1 MNIKPISKNNSRIVF
16 SSLYQRHV
24 IELYKLSMIGA
35 MSLLA
40 LLTSFYILLYID
52 YSYFLEVYYLIPHMY
67 LVPLILLCLW
77 YPKSGIYLMTFI
89 TVVYFFSSAIF
100 FLISPFYLDFF
111 LLYFFSGLDLAFL
124 IAVLLYVKDVN
135 LVEAVIADMLS
146 DKSDK
151 KVDYAQYSPEDFD
164 FETDIEKVLTSLKS
178 EEEEVRE
185 DAVSR
190 LAGITDERIVLP
202 LIYALR
208 DPSPSVRKAAARS
221 LGKSESINAVQS
233 LIDAL
238 VDSDRGVRDTAAE
251 SLGHFGAKAYP
262 LLLEALSSPQ
272 WEVRV
277 GALIALRLIDVD
289 VDPFKI
295 VLLLADENR
304 YVRREATKTVGRVGG
319 INILGDLE
327 YALLDEDPG
336 VRIRAINGIVRHAD
350 ALNIERLL
358 IPLLQD
364 EDSTVRLRVNEEL
377 QKIARR

>member
-1 MNIKPISKNNSRIVF
+1 MAISKSAPRIAL
-16 SSLYQRHV
+16 SSLYHHHV
-24 IELYKLSMIGA
+24 IELYKLSMIGM

-40 LLTSFYILLYID
+40 LLTSFYVFMYMD
-52 YSYFLEVYYLIPHMY
+52 FSHFLEVYYLIPHMY

-89 TVVYFFSSAIF
+89 TVVYFISSAIYYLF
-100 FLISPFYLDFF
+100 YTLYLDFF

-124 IAVLLYVKDVN
+124 IAVLLYVKDVH
-135 LVEAVIADMLS
+135 LVEAVITDILS
-146 DKSDK
+146 SQDDNKSNY
-151 KVDYAQYSPEDFD
+151 VSYSPEQFD
-164 FETDIEKVLTSLKS
+164 FETDFEQVLVSLQS
-178 EEEEVRE
+178 EDEETRE

-190 LAGITDERIVLP
+190 LSGTTDERIVLP

-208 DPSPSVRKAAARS
+208 DPASNVRRAAARS
-221 LGKSESINAVQS
+221 LGRSQSATAVQP

-251 SLGHFGAKAYP
+251 ALGHFGAHAHP
-262 LLLEALSSPQ
+262 LLMEALSSPQ

-277 GALIALRLIDVD
+277 GALIALRLIDVE
-289 VDPFKI
+289 VDPLKI
-295 VLLLADENR
+295 VPYLADENR

-319 INILGDLE
+319 MNILGDLE
-327 YALLDEDPG
+327 YALLDSDPG

-350 ALNIERLL
+350 PLNMQRLF

-364 EDSTVRLRVNEEL
+364 KDSTVRLRVNEEL
-377 QKIARR
+377 RKISRR